1 MRFPDEAS
9 LEDVMSIPTEALREA
24 LASWQ
29 GNVVVLGAAGK
40 MGPTLCLRLRRALP
54 DHVNLVAV
62 SRFSDPASRAWFHGH
77 GIDTLPVDLMDPNA
91 PEGLPDADRVVYL
104 VGMKF
109 GTTDN
114 PALTWAVNA
123 LLPDRIVRRYAGCKG
138 IVALST
144 GNVYPLVSVES
155 GGSVESD
162 PLTPIGEYAN
172 ACVARERIFQ
182 YASVDTQTPLALI
195 RLNYAIDL
203 RYGLLIDIGSKV
215 LRGEPVD
222 CTMGYLNGI
231 WQGDANE
238 AVLRAFSAVSIP
250 ANPLNL
256 TGTERWSVRDLATR
270 LAQALGVSAQ
280 CVGQEAPNALLSNVA
295 KGAAVWGEHPT
306 SQSDMIA
313 WTAAWLLR
321 GGRTLGKPTKFE
333 VRDGQY

>member
-1 MRFPDEAS
+1 
-9 LEDVMSIPTEALREA
+9 MSEPSDALRDQ
-24 LASWQ
+24 LASWR
-29 GNVVVLGAAGK
+29 GRVVVLGAAGK

-54 DHVNLVAV
+54 DHVDLTAV
-62 SRFSDPASRAWFHGH
+62 SRFSGADSRVWFHGH
-77 GIDTLPVDLMDPNA
+77 GIDTMPLDLMNA
-91 PEGLPDADRVVYL
+91 RASDSLPDADYVVYL

-144 GNVYPLVSVES
+144 GNVYPLVPIDS

-162 PLTPIGEYAN
+162 PLTPLGEYAN

-182 YASVDTQTPLALI
+182 YASADTQTPIALI

-215 LRGEPVD
+215 LRGEPID

-238 AVLRAFSAVSIP
+238 AILRAFSAVSIP

-270 LAQALGVSAQ
+270 LAEALGTSAQ
-280 CVGQEAPNALLSNVA
+280 CVGQEAPNALLSNVT
-295 KGAAVWGEHPT
+295 KGATVWGDHPT
-306 SQSDMIA
+306 SQSDMIE
-313 WTAAWLLR
+313 WTAAWLRR